1 MIYVHKM
8 INDALKAIILETDT
22 TVTLFLDEEPALH
35 MEKDYSTEPTSYNF
49 YQIRN
54 DDEHIDTKPIRE
66 VIDFITDTFVE
77 KGYIMT
83 DEEFN
88 ALPHVGSI
96 DINGFLLIE

>member
-8 INDALKAIILETDT
+8 ANDALKEIILETDS
-22 TVTLFLDEEPALH
+22 TVTLFIDEEPALH

-54 DDEHIDTKPIRE
+54 EDEPIDPKPIRE
-66 VIDFITDTFVE
+66 VLDYITDVFTTRD
-77 KGYIMT
+77 YIMT

-88 ALPHVGSI
+88 ALPHVSSI
-96 DINGFLLIE
+96 DVDGFLLIE

>member
-8 INDALKAIILETDT
+8 ENDALKAIILETDT
-22 TVTLFLDEEPALH
+22 TATLFLDEEPALH

-54 DDEHIDTKPIRE
+54 DDEHIDPKPIRE
-66 VIDFITDTFVE
+66 VIDFITDTFAA
-77 KGYIMT
+77 GYIMT

-88 ALPHVGSI
+88 DLPHIGSI